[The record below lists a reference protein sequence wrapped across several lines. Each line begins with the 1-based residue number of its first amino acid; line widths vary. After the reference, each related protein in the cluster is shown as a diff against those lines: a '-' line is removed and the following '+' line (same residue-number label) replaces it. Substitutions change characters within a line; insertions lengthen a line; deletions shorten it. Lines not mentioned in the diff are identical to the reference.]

1 MDPEKAHHTHQTP
14 VYHRTSEEDGAQR
27 PANTTRQST
36 LANMISRVTSHRS
49 QNHEETA
56 DSDSISSFDRA
67 ISRRS
72 EIAESGWSL
81 EGVMKRD
88 MERDEAEGKRPRR
101 LDVSWKDLCVRG
113 VGADAV
119 FADDLKSM
127 FDPRTKKRDALRK
140 AALQPDL
147 DQNAASASSEKKQ
160 KEAEKALPDHK
171 AQLGEN
177 EKFLIEDFTGL
188 LRSGEMAL
196 VLGRPGAGCTTFMK
210 ALTNIRQGYAG
221 VDGDIRYGT
230 MSSTEAERYSSQIQF
245 VAEDEVFYPDLTV
258 DQTIKFALKMRT
270 PSDKA
275 RPEGVSREEFE
286 ASYRDTLLKT
296 FGIEH
301 TVDTKVGNESV
312 RGVSGGERKRVTLA
326 EALVNR
332 APVYAFDQPTRG
344 LDASTALE
352 FTQAMRTITDYR
364 KTTTF
369 ISVYQAGNQIYELF
383 DKILVIAAGRCIY
396 WGPMKE
402 ARGYFE
408 EMGFQVSP
416 GSNLSDFLTAV
427 TVATE
432 RVVAEDKKGQVPN
445 TPEEFAALFKRSD
458 VNQRMLQELEEFMS
472 DEETL
477 RTRTEDLQKN
487 VEIEKSKRAGKK
499 GPYTTTL
506 WTQVASATRRQY
518 ALTWNDKASLGIKQ
532 GGMLAQSVILGSLFY
547 MLDRTTNGL
556 FGKAGVLFLTLLV
569 NALLGLGEV
578 VNSFKGRTILA
589 KHKAMAL
596 YRPSALIL
604 AQVMV
609 DLPLVALQVTMFLV
623 PIYFMSGLRRTAGA
637 FFTLWIVTYVTTH
650 SLLGFFRMVGFSFNS
665 FQASGAVSGYVFWA
679 ELS

>member
-1 MDPEKAHHTHQTP
+1 MSSAGIPVQLGAPINVDGTAHTSRSSSVDDSSSTPTLAPSSPKQSTGSGSKLHDEKAAPVVSEKPHQTP
-14 VYHRTSEEDGAQR
+14 VYHRTSEDGEQGAPLQR
-27 PANTTRQST
+27 PGQPNRQST
-36 LANMISRVTSHRS
+36 FTNMISRVTSGLS
-49 QNHEETA
+49 QNRDREYPDDEV
-56 DSDSISSFDRA
+56 SSFDRA
-67 ISRRS
+67 ISRRT
-72 EIAESGWSL
+72 EQEKEGWSL

-88 MERDEAEGKRPRR
+88 AERDAAEGKNPRR

-119 FADDLKSM
+119 FADDLTTM
-127 FDPRTKKRDALRK
+127 FNPMTKRNDKKRK
-140 AALQPDL
+140 AALDPDL
-147 DQNAASASSEKKQ
+147 EKETKSQASEKRQ
-160 KEAEKALPDHK
+160 KDAEKSLPDHGS
-171 AQLGEN
+171 QLGPN
-177 EKFLIEDFTGL
+177 EKFLLQDFTGTL
-188 LRSGEMAL
+188 KSGEMAL

-230 MSSTEAERYSSQIQF
+230 MDSKEAEKYSSQIQF

-275 RPEGVSREEFE
+275 RPQGVSREEYE

-352 FTQAMRTITDYR
+352 FTQAMRTITDYQ

-408 EMGFQVSP
+408 DMGFQVSP

-432 RVVAEDKKGQVPN
+432 RVVAEDKKGKVPN
-445 TPEEFAALFKRSD
+445 TPEEFAVMFKQSD
-458 VNQRMLQELEEFMS
+458 INARMLKEMEELRA

-477 RTRTEDLQKN
+477 KSRTEDLKES
-487 VEIEKSKRAGKK
+487 VVIEKSKRAGKN

-506 WTQVASATRRQY
+506 ITQVASATRRQY

-532 GGMLAQSVILGSLFY
+532 GGMLIQSVILGSLFY
-547 MLDRTTNGL
+547 MLDRTVSVC
-556 FGKAGVLFLTLLV
+556 F
-569 NALLGLGEV
+569 
-578 VNSFKGRTILA
+578 
-589 KHKAMAL
+589 MA
-596 YRPSALIL
+596 RA
-604 AQVMV
+604 V
-609 DLPLVALQVTMFLV
+609 DKND
-623 PIYFMSGLRRTAGA
+623 GG
-637 FFTLWIVTYVTTH
+637 
-650 SLLGFFRMVGFSFNS
+650 
-665 FQASGAVSGYVFWA
+665 
-679 ELS
+679 